1 MISYGQEIISPIT
14 MPLGGIM
21 YYGIPSGPP
30 SGVLPSVRFSLTPI
44 SRDAII
50 LYSVD
55 WDFNETWHMT
65 EHC

>member
-1 MISYGQEIISPIT
+1 
-14 MPLGGIM
+14 M
-21 YYGIPSGPP
+21 YYGIPSG
-30 SGVLPSVRFSLTPI
+30 VLPYVRFSLTPI

-55 WDFNETWHMT
+55 WDFSETWHMT